1 MCINTCNRRP
11 SAAAARC
18 ASSAASRLAAA
29 AASFFRLSFSFSFSF
44 PFAFLLLP
52 APLGLVIT
60 TGAAAA
66 TVPASLLLLPLLST
80 EESGALSLLIA
91 CLPGVLT
98 LGVFALPFEL
108 VGEVYDDDEKSD
120 AITSLPLLLLL
131 LKLLLLLLLLLLE
144 FASLFWPFL
153 LLRGL
158 FLPLA
163 VGVLNLLSLAAWS
176 SSSKS

>member
-1 MCINTCNRRP
+1 MLP
-11 SAAAARC
+11 S
-18 ASSAASRLAAA
+18 
-29 AASFFRLSFSFSFSF
+29 
-44 PFAFLLLP
+44 
-52 APLGLVIT
+52 
-60 TGAAAA
+60 
-66 TVPASLLLLPLLST
+66 LLST
-80 EESGALSLLIA
+80 EESGALSLLA

-98 LGVFALPFEL
+98 LVVFALPFEL